1 MANMF
6 LFYCFIGFFFLIL
19 WKDIRLMKSQQETC
33 KNCERRFNSNFKFC
47 PFCGQESK
55 EELTVKVLFYNTI
68 RNYFSVDAR
77 FFKSFLPLL
86 FKPGYL
92 AIKFVE
98 GKRLL
103 YLHPAQMY
111 LFISVVF
118 FFLFSFVQRQ
128 QVQSLDENLAKIL
141 SPSDRRVLVEDSLSV
156 LSVPDKNEVA
166 SKKHQ
171 DSMIRAKVLRE
182 VTENQ
187 LDSLNETQNLDNENL
202 FGFKREVLD
211 SLITIGAP
219 NTEIYKAMG
228 MPADARVFKTR
239 LYSQALKFYK
249 SKRGGSILQTFY
261 DTIPIAMFFL
271 LPIFALIL
279 MVFYRKYGYYAH
291 HLVFS
296 FYYFALIFT
305 VFSIILVLNFIYDIP
320 GWGDFIFMLSVY
332 IYLLVG
338 LKRFYRQGWLKSFFK
353 TSLVTILFL
362 CFVAPLAVGLL
373 GVFAFLFY

>member
-1 MANMF
+1 M
-6 LFYCFIGFFFLIL
+6 
-19 WKDIRLMKSQQETC
+19 
-33 KNCERRFNSNFKFC
+33 
-47 PFCGQESK
+47 
-55 EELTVKVLFYNTI
+55 
-68 RNYFSVDAR
+68 
-77 FFKSFLPLL
+77 
-86 FKPGYL
+86 
-92 AIKFVE
+92 E

-141 SPSDRRVLVEDSLSV
+141 SPSERRVLVEDSLSV

-202 FGFKREVLD
+202 FGFKREVVD

-279 MVFYRKYGYYAH
+279 MVFYRKYGYYA
-291 HLVFS
+291 
-296 FYYFALIFT
+296 
-305 VFSIILVLNFIYDIP
+305 II
-320 GWGDFIFMLSVY
+320 
-332 IYLLVG
+332 
-338 LKRFYRQGWLKSFFK
+338 
-353 TSLVTILFL
+353 
-362 CFVAPLAVGLL
+362 
-373 GVFAFLFY
+373 